1 MSETTLGLVSEKYS
15 RATDLKLRARAVLA
29 MDALDGFIFWVFF
42 YPPTPLETPHDKGLP
57 LPTTRAPTPH
67 CGHHDPQVITA
78 KSLRASL
85 RDSSSPSLADPGYL
99 KQAF

>member
-1 MSETTLGLVSEKYS
+1 MPTMAVNTMSETTLGLVSEKYS

-57 LPTTRAPTPH
+57 LPTTRAPIPH
-67 CGHHDPQVITA
+67 CGQPLPVSVSA
-78 KSLRASL
+78 
-85 RDSSSPSLADPGYL
+85 
-99 KQAF
+99 